1 MQGTD
6 GKAEGHAGE
15 SIGWE
20 TTKETNRK
28 HQRGMPRHL
37 FFVMLVGPVSPI
49 SNNFSNNNEN
59 FSSSALFSPLFFLV
73 DGHKIRKK
81 WVK

>member
-49 SNNFSNNNEN
+49 SNNFQIIMKI
-59 FSSSALFSPLFFLV
+59 FLLVLFFPLFFFWSM
-73 DGHKIRKK
+73 GIK
-81 WVK
+81 

>member
-20 TTKETNRK
+20 TTRVINKI
-28 HQRGMPRHL
+28 QRGIPRPL

-49 SNNFSNNNEN
+49 SNNNKKT
-59 FSSSALFSPLFFLV
+59 LLVLFFPSFFL
-73 DGHKIRKK
+73 DR
-81 WVK
+81 WA